1 MWTEFFQDFNMLFFP
16 TKQNLPVNFDN
27 VYATWYLMN
36 FNSNLFVSANIL
48 QHIFLE
54 IKAF

>member
-54 IKAF
+54 RKAF